1 VSVVCILGIL
11 ENIRDRFVFA
21 KHYRVQEEK
30 RRGAGRNCL
39 PKFTCR
45 LLLPAPPYLLVP
57 LP

>member
-1 VSVVCILGIL
+1 VCILGIL